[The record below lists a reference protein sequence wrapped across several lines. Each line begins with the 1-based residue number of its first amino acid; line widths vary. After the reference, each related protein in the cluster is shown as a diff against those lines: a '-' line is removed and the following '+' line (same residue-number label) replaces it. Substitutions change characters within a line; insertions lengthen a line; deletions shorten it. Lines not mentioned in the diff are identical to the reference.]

1 MEGFGKLN
9 FSLFSIQLTSNRR
22 EMWSKTVT
30 LRMAVAEGAVLEAV
44 VCGAHQGLANSWH
57 SQRPSLEV
65 KTGQGTADGL

>member
-22 EMWSKTVT
+22 KMWSKTVT

-44 VCGAHQGLANSWH
+44 VCGAHQGLANS
-57 SQRPSLEV
+57 
-65 KTGQGTADGL
+65 